1 MKTMERILNLSNDA
15 KGKAIIAFHEQN
27 REMFELLRIAR
38 PLMSLPGDANWI
50 ERYDEIKKELET

>member
-15 KGKAIIAFHEQN
+15 KGEAIISFHEQN